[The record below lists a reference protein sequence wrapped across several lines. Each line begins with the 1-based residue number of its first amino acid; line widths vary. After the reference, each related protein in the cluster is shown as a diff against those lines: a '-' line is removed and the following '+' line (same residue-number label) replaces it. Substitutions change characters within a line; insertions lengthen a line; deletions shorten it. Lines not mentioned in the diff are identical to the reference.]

1 MATKKVK
8 VKVGVFLVMCF
19 SLIAAA
25 VSYISGTYSDRGVT
39 YWLQFKDSVLGV
51 YEGGIVQYLGVPV
64 GKVTNISVTPSNQAN
79 IEISINPSKI
89 QLQNGVQGQ
98 LVLYSLAAGT
108 MAIELSG
115 GNPADGPL
123 PPNSQI
129 PARPSAFASISTKVE
144 ELMDKVLSMAGML
157 ESALVG
163 LDEGALP
170 ATLARVDKIL
180 DEAQGLAGEVKST
193 LSSARGT
200 LDTVQGKIDPVTDE
214 VMALSQNIRKT
225 SDEAGAFLSVAREK
239 ASQLDVK
246 ELGGKVDTVLEQ
258 IAALTMQLNGSVA
271 KLDSSSAT
279 MLHEAD
285 NIEYS
290 FRNTLTTTAETLLEL
305 EALVSQLKQ
314 DPSSLLR
321 GKAKIKE

>member
-8 VKVGVFLVMCF
+8 AKVGVFLVMCF

-25 VSYISGTYSDRGVT
+25 LSYISGTYSDRGVT
-39 YWLQFKDSVLGV
+39 YWLEFKDSVLGV

-64 GKVTNISVTPSNQAN
+64 GKVTNISVTPSNQAH
-79 IEISINPSKI
+79 IEISINPAKV
-89 QLQNGVQGQ
+89 QLHQGVQAQ

-123 PPNSQI
+123 PPRSQI

-144 ELMDKVLSMAGML
+144 EMMDDVSVIVAKIEEGLSGM
-157 ESALVG
+157 EP
-163 LDEGALP
+163 GAITNILG
-170 ATLARVDKIL
+170 RVDKIL
-180 DEAQGLAGEVKST
+180 ADAEGLSGDLKLT
-193 LSSARGT
+193 LASARGT
-200 LDTVQGKIDPVTDE
+200 MDNVNGRIEPVTDE

-225 SDEAGAFLSVAREK
+225 SDEAGAFLAVAREK
-239 ASQLDVK
+239 TSQLDVK
-246 ELGGKVDTVLEQ
+246 ELGSKLDTVLAQ
-258 IAALTMQLNGSVA
+258 IATLTTQLNGSVA
-271 KLDSSSAT
+271 KLDTSSAT

-290 FRNTLTTTAETLLEL
+290 FRNTLSTTAETLLEL
-305 EALVSQLKQ
+305 EALIGQLKQ
-314 DPSSLLR
+314 DPSSIVR

>member
-8 VKVGVFLVMCF
+8 AKVGVFLVMCF

-25 VSYISGTYSDRGVT
+25 LSYISGTYSDRGVT
-39 YWLQFKDSVLGV
+39 YWLEFKDSVLGV

-64 GKVTNISVTPSNQAN
+64 GKVTNISVTPSNQAH
-79 IEISINPSKI
+79 IEISINPAKV
-89 QLQNGVQGQ
+89 QLHQGVQAQ

-115 GNPADGPL
+115 GVPADGPL
-123 PPNSQI
+123 PPQSQI

-144 ELMDKVLSMAGML
+144 VMMDDVSVIVAKIEEGLSGM
-157 ESALVG
+157 EP
-163 LDEGALP
+163 GAITNILG
-170 ATLARVDKIL
+170 RVDKIL
-180 DEAQGLAGEVKST
+180 ADAEGLSGDLK
-193 LSSARGT
+193 LSLKSARDT
-200 LDTVQGKIDPVTDE
+200 MDTVKDRIDPVTDE

-239 ASQLDVK
+239 TSQLDVK
-246 ELGGKVDTVLEQ
+246 ELGSKLDTVLAQ
-258 IAALTMQLNGSVA
+258 IATLTAQLNGSVA
-271 KLDSSSAT
+271 KLDTSSAS

-290 FRNTLTTTAETLLEL
+290 FRNTLSTTAETLLEL
-305 EALVSQLKQ
+305 EALIGQLKQ

-321 GKAKIKE
+321 GKARIKE